1 MDPNEV
7 RNSLRAF
14 VLKELLNNPS
24 YPIEDDEPLITCG
37 LVDSLS
43 LALIGVFAEE
53 SFGVYIPDTD
63 LTAENLDTLNQMV
76 DRIVSDGNR
85 EA

>member
-24 YPIEDDEPLITCG
+24 YPIEDDEPLITSG

-85 EA
+85 ET